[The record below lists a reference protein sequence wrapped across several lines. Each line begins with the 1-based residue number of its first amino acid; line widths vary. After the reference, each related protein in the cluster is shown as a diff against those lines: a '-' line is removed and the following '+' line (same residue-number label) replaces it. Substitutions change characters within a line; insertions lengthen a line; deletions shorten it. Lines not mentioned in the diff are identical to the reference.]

1 MFCLPP
7 LARFAAGFALLVAA
21 ALPASALEIRWGS
34 GHSVTGS
41 GHVASEARTV
51 SDFQAIAVHGP
62 VTLVVRQGSREA
74 AEVRADDNLLPL
86 VETTVEDSGR
96 GRTLNVGI
104 KKGQSVRTHHDIVV
118 TVDVVRLT
126 SIATHG
132 SGDVRVEALKTPSLQ
147 LSISGS
153 SDARLASLQAD
164 EFGISISGS
173 GDVEAAGSAARVK
186 VSIAGS
192 GDARLGSLQADDVTV
207 GIAGSGDAEV
217 TSQKTLAVSIAG
229 SGDVV
234 YHGNG
239 TLTKSSIA
247 GSGSVS
253 RR

>member
-1 MFCLPP
+1 MVPFLP
-7 LARFAAGFALLVAA
+7 LARFTAGFALLLAA
-21 ALPASALEIRWGS
+21 ALPAGALEIRWGS
-34 GHSVTGS
+34 GNTVTGS
-41 GHVASEARTV
+41 GRLASEARTV
-51 SDFQAIAVHGP
+51 SDFQAIALHGP
-62 VTLVVRQGSREA
+62 VTLVVRQGGREA

-86 VETTVEDSGR
+86 VETSVEEGGH
-96 GRTLNVGI
+96 GRTLHVGL
-104 KKGQSVRTHHDIVV
+104 KKGHSVRTRHEIVV
-118 TVDVVRLT
+118 TVDVVKLA
-126 SIATHG
+126 SIATLG
-132 SGDVRVEALKTPSLQ
+132 SGDVRVEALKTPALQ

-153 SDARLASLQAD
+153 SDARLTALQAD
-164 EFGISISGS
+164 EFSVSISGS
-173 GDVEAAGSAARVK
+173 GDVNAAGSASRVK

-192 GDARLGSLQADDVTV
+192 GDARLGALQADDVTV

-217 TSQKTLAVSIAG
+217 TANKTLAVSIAG

>member
-1 MFCLPP
+1 MPSIPSLV
-7 LARFAAGFALLVAA
+7 RFAAGLALLVAA

-34 GHSVTGS
+34 GTTVTGS
-41 GHVASEARTV
+41 GRVTTEARTV
-51 SDFQAIAVHGP
+51 SDFQAISVHGP
-62 VTLVVRQGSREA
+62 VTLVVRQGGREA

-86 VETTVEDSGR
+86 VETTVEDSGH
-96 GRTLNVGI
+96 GHTLKVGL
-104 KKGQSVRTHHDIVV
+104 KKGQGVRTHHDIVV
-118 TVDVVRLT
+118 TVDVVKLT

-153 SDARLASLQAD
+153 SDVRLASLQAD
-164 EFGISISGS
+164 EFGVSISGS
-173 GDVEAAGSAARVK
+173 GDVEATGSAARVK

-192 GDARLGSLQADDVTV
+192 GDARLGALQADEVSV

-217 TSQKTLAVSIAG
+217 TTHKTLAVSIAG

>member
-1 MFCLPP
+1 MLSIPS
-7 LARFAAGFALLVAA
+7 LVRIAAGLALLFAA
-21 ALPASALEIRWGS
+21 ALPAGALEIRWGS
-34 GHSVTGS
+34 GNTVTGS
-41 GHVASEARTV
+41 GRIASETRSV
-51 SDFQAIAVHGP
+51 NDFQAIAVHGP
-62 VTLVVRQGSREA
+62 VTLVVRQGGREVV
-74 AEVRADDNLLPL
+74 EVRADDNLLPL
-86 VETTVEDSGR
+86 VETTAEDSSR
-96 GRTLNVGI
+96 GRTLNVGLR
-104 KKGQSVRTHHDIVV
+104 KGHSVRTHHDIVV
-118 TVDVVRLT
+118 TVDVVKLT
-126 SIATHG
+126 SIATQG

-164 EFGISISGS
+164 EFGVSISGS
-173 GDVEAAGSAARVK
+173 GDVQAAGSAARLK

-207 GIAGSGDAEV
+207 AIAGSGDAEV
-217 TSQKTLAVSIAG
+217 TAHKTLAVSIAG

-239 TLTKSSIA
+239 SLTKSSIA